1 MKLDIKKGFEN
12 IKRFNLDKMIDAYE
26 SIYKQALMR

>member
-1 MKLDIKKGFEN
+1 MFKGFEN
-12 IKRFNLDKMIDAYE
+12 LKRFDLDKMIDAYE